1 MNRKQAQAL
10 HYAIATLEVMGHP
23 KVSKAIERVIDHEIR
38 TSAEYEAAF
47 NHADGESNSRQAF
60 AYWYASSGRRD
71 LAQCYLEWI
80 ERMGS
85 NKVGT

>member
-1 MNRKQAQAL
+1 MNKKQAQAL
-10 HYAIATLEVMGHP
+10 HNAIATLELMGHH
-23 KVSKAIERVIDHEIR
+23 KEAKAIERVIDSEIR

-47 NHADGESNSRQAF
+47 NHADGESSSRQAF
-60 AYWYASSGRRD
+60 AYWYASSGRHD
-71 LAQCYLEWI
+71 LEQSYFEFI